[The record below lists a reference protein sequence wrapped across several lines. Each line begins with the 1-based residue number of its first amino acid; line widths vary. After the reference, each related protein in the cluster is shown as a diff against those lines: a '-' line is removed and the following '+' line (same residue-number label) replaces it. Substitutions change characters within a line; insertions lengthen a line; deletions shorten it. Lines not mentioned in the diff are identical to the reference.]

1 MIRTH
6 QLLKTSGFNLLF
18 LVSLVCASSALSPGV
33 VWAQRGA
40 SGPPEHA
47 DVEPVNYLPNPYE
60 TVRNWGTLPD
70 GRNWGSVSAINVDID
85 GRHIWA

>member
-1 MIRTH
+1 MIRTR
-6 QLLKTSGFNLLF
+6 QLIEDSGFNLL
-18 LVSLVCASSALSPGV
+18 LVTLVCALSAFSPGV

-60 TVRNWGTLPD
+60 TVRNL
-70 GRNWGSVSAINVDID
+70 SLI
-85 GRHIWA
+85 HI